1 MQKLAVQLETVKG
14 KKSYGYLPKPVKKT
28 VDEIVDELEKL
39 PIVKQCYEQWLVL
52 QNQVDSYYHDSPR
65 ERKKL
70 SQEKEFRAIKN
81 AVIREGGADPAGGA
95 HL

>member
-81 AVIREGGADPAGGA
+81 AVIREADFCS
-95 HL
+95 